1 MLKLTQFR
9 PSSAWVV
16 FNPDHRDATFTLFM
30 TQTGR
35 CVNRVTFN
43 PDTAVCIHTTNSQH
57 GSCAAPARCG
67 DFSRSQ
73 GIATRRAVG
82 CKHIS
87 NISLHVG
94 LSHFLLIFMKYRKS
108 IERLL
113 LTFSTS
119 TLYMYTNSSAVC
131 HVYCIPHVLYTPCT
145 VNHMFDLCT
154 CVKFPQFRATQLN
167 PDRQ

>member
-1 MLKLTQFR
+1 MLKLTRFC
-9 PSSAWVV
+9 PGSAWVV
-16 FNPDHRDATFTLFM
+16 FNPDHGDATFTLLT

-113 LTFSTS
+113 LTFSTVVLC
-119 TLYMYTNSSAVC
+119 TCTRTAVQYATC
-131 HVYCIPHVLYTPCT
+131 TVYHMYCIPHVL
-145 VNHMFDLCT
+145 
-154 CVKFPQFRATQLN
+154 
-167 PDRQ
+167 